1 MCECVWLAVVV
12 MWCVY
17 VGWVRWVWVGMCVGV
32 GVWEGGQEGHIA
44 VIISIMDFSLPPVCV
59 FIVISLNAFDVTL
72 MFVLHV
78 GKLTSL

>member
-1 MCECVWLAVVV
+1 MDPAMCECVWLVVVV

-44 VIISIMDFSLPPVCV
+44 VIISIMDFFSSSCMCIYCYQ
-59 FIVISLNAFDVTL
+59 FKCF
-72 MFVLHV
+72 
-78 GKLTSL
+78 